1 MKRVI
6 WIALL
11 SVFTL
16 TGFGQKAI
24 DSIFS
29 EYSGRDGYVTVNVSG
44 GLLKF
49 AAMLDRQDEELN
61 ALASCI
67 TRIRILALE
76 DDNGTDPGFYTRVID
91 QLDRSVYEEMMDITS
106 SGTKA
111 KVLVKADGDTF
122 SEFLMVVGGDDNAL
136 IQIKGKMTTDDI
148 KRLSADMG
156 GDAHIIRYR

>member
-1 MKRVI
+1 MKRII
-6 WIALL
+6 WIALF

-16 TGFGQKAI
+16 NGFGQKAI

-29 EYSGRDGYVTVNVSG
+29 EYSGREGYVTVNVSG

-49 AAMLDRQDEELN
+49 AVMLDRQDEDLN
-61 ALASCI
+61 NLASCI

-76 DDNGTDPGFYTRVID
+76 DSNGNDPGFYTRVMD
-91 QLDRSVYEEMMDITS
+91 QLDRSVYEELMDISS
-106 SGTKA
+106 SGTRA

-136 IQIKGKMTTDDI
+136 IHIKGKMTTEDI
-148 KRLSADMG
+148 KRLSSDMG
-156 GDAHIIRYR
+156 NDNHMIRYR